1 MTHWRSPRNRPT
13 RTHRQ
18 QTVGVR
24 LATNRT
30 QLISLENYDKT
41 PKRWVIPWYVQVIL
55 YLFAAYGLY
64 RVINFILYY
73 IVTHYWGTYWKFL

>member
-13 RTHRQ
+13 RIHRQ

-24 LATNRT
+24 LANKT

-41 PKRWVIPWYVQVIL
+41 KRLVIPWYVQIIL
-55 YLFAAYGLY
+55 YALTAYGLY
-64 RVINFILYY
+64 RVFDFIVYY
-73 IVTHYWGTYWKFL
+73 ILSPYWQIYWKFP